1 VYQMTSPH
9 ALMADK
15 PSPTLTITNESTGR
29 ISHVVLVHTSR
40 TRTPYCIVILRS
52 RSSTSL
58 QRPHRSRCIQRHD
71 RSRWNC
77 RLAMALHPRSSFERF
92 LRHHSILDLTQ
103 LPTLQERIRHV
114 VHERRHAP
122 HCCRTHPSRPR
133 RRSYRFHRLARSPSR
148 SHRCEDIHL
157 RTSFPFTLP
166 LPN

>member
-1 VYQMTSPH
+1 MYQTTSLH
-9 ALMADK
+9 AVTADK
-15 PSPTLTITNESTGR
+15 LSLTLTITNESTGR

-40 TRTPYCIVILRS
+40 TRAPYCIVILRS

-71 RSRWNC
+71 RTRRHR
-77 RLAMALHPRSSFERF
+77 RLAMAFHPRSSFERF
-92 LRHHSILDLTQ
+92 LRHYSILDPTQ

-122 HCCRTHPSRPR
+122 HCRRTHPSRPR
-133 RRSYRFHRLARSPSR
+133 RRSHRFHRLARSPSR